1 METLKDTNL
10 KLQGTRVIVRPI
22 GPFTSQEVSSLI
34 KGVESSNDLH
44 KGTVEAVG
52 VDVTFVK
59 VGDTVVYNYLS
70 GNGITYNGEVFKLT
84 KEDGIVGVVP
94 NEN

>member
-1 METLKDTNL
+1 METLKETGI
-10 KLQGTRVIVRPI
+10 KLQGTRVVIKPI
-22 GPFTSQEVSSLI
+22 GPFSTVEASALI
-34 KGVESSNDLH
+34 MDNQSSNDLH

-70 GNGITYNGEVFKLT
+70 GNGITYNGEIFKLT
-84 KEDGIVGVVP
+84 KEEGIVGVVP